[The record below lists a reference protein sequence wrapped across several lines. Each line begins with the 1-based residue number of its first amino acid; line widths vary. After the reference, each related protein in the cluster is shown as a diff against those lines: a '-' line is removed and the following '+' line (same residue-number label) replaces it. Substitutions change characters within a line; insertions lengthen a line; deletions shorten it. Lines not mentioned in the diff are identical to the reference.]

1 MRATKHPETALE
13 LKSVTAGYDQSA
25 PVFVDLSLSLPGRG
39 LTMVSGR
46 NGSGKSTFLE
56 LCSGYLPPW
65 HGQVRV
71 GDRDARDPLSRTAR
85 RVCRTDVS
93 LYPSMT
99 VRDHLVFA
107 ARCHGISPDPGLKRA
122 VRYGLEPWLDHAAKE
137 LSTGNRRKLWLTMC
151 TLGEFA
157 LVMLDEPFNGL
168 DSAGIELLSAEMCA
182 WATHASVVLIAHDP
196 PATVAADTTITLDG
210 FSGASPGSGE

>member
-1 MRATKHPETALE
+1 MRETKHPETALE

-25 PVFVDLSLSLPGRG
+25 PVLVDLSLSLPGRG
-39 LTMVSGR
+39 LTLVSGR
-46 NGSGKSTFLE
+46 NGAGKSTFLE

-71 GDRDARDPLSRTAR
+71 GDRDARDPQSRSVR
-85 RVCRTDVS
+85 RVCRTEVS

-99 VRDHLVFA
+99 VRNHLTFA

-122 VRYGLEPWLDHAAKE
+122 ALYGLEKWLDHAAKE

-168 DSAGIELLSAEMCA
+168 DSAGIELLSAEMRA
-182 WATHASVVLIAHDP
+182 WSAYASVVLIAHDP
-196 PATVAADTTITLDG
+196 PAIVAADTIITLDG
-210 FSGASPGSGE
+210 CSGGSPGSEE